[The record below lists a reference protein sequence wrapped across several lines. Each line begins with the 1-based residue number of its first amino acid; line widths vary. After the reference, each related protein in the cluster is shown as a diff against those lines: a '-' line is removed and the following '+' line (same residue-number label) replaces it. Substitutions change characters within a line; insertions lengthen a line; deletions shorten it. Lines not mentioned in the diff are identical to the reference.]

1 MASGEDRTEK
11 ATPKR
16 RAEARKRGQVARS
29 REWPVGFTY
38 IALFGTLAVSGGWA
52 ATQMAHSMSTALS
65 EAGRTGAIGPAQGWE
80 VLMGAGAAIVRIAAP
95 FAIVGTV
102 AAFLANVLQVKPG
115 FTPEVIKP
123 RFSVLNPINGVKTLF
138 SVRSLVYLVRDLIKV
153 AVIGGIAFTVLWT
166 SIPVFLDLMG
176 AGPAKAM
183 ATVANLVM
191 RMGWAI
197 IAVYLL
203 IMVLDLLFER
213 WLHEKNMRMTKQEV
227 KREAKEADLP
237 PEVRTQLRRRQRE
250 MANRRMMAAVPN
262 ADVVITN
269 PTHYAVALRYARSL
283 PAPEVVAK
291 GADKL
296 ALRIIETARANDVMV
311 MQNPPLARSLYAT
324 AQVGQLIPAEAFGAV
339 AEILAHVYRVTR
351 REPALT

>member
-1 MASGEDRTEK
+1 M
-11 ATPKR
+11 
-16 RAEARKRGQVARS
+16 
-29 REWPVGFTY
+29 
-38 IALFGTLAVSGGWA
+38 
-52 ATQMAHSMSTALS
+52 
-65 EAGRTGAIGPAQGWE
+65 
-80 VLMGAGAAIVRIAAP
+80 
-95 FAIVGTV
+95 
-102 AAFLANVLQVKPG
+102 
-115 FTPEVIKP
+115 IKP

-138 SVRSLVYLVRDLIKV
+138 SLRSLVYLVRDLIKV
-153 AVIGGIAFTVLWT
+153 AVIGGVAFAVLWT

-176 AGPAKAM
+176 AGPGKAM

-197 IAVYLL
+197 IAVYLV

-213 WLHEKNMRMTKQEV
+213 WQHERDLRMTKQEV

-237 PEVRTQLRRRQRE
+237 PEVRSQLRRRQRE

-269 PTHYAVALRYARSL
+269 PTHYAVALRYARAL

-296 ALRIIETARANDVMV
+296 AFKIIETARENDVMI